1 MGPWDARSRYR
12 AERLRAWAARHDAG
26 FINLLPAI
34 ERGAAEAR
42 LYYEKDG
49 HCTAAGHAVIA
60 DELFHYLVDRGLV
73 P

>member
-1 MGPWDARSRYR
+1 MNIGSPTHSGG
-12 AERLRAWAARHDAG
+12 ER
-26 FINLLPAI
+26 INLLPAI
-34 ERGAAEAR
+34 ERGAAGAR

-60 DELFHYLVDRGLV
+60 DELFHYLMDRGLV